1 MLQAVSGI
9 SAIASLALVAVIR
22 AYQFVVSPLLG
33 GRCKYYPTCS
43 HYAAD
48 AIREVG
54 AVRGSILA
62 AWRVLRCNPWSH
74 GGVDK
79 VSDRSFFR
87 GANQ

>member
-1 MLQAVSGI
+1 M
-9 SAIASLALVAVIR
+9 ALVAVIR
-22 AYQFVVSPLLG
+22 TYQVAVSPLFG

-74 GGVDK
+74 GGVDR

-87 GANQ
+87 GVNQ